1 MLRIYRYVWII
12 HVCILW
18 HHILSDIE
26 LSYKKINV
34 LRVQSMLTIAG
45 GFSENFRLFIFK
57 NYVNE
62 VFSLLTLLYNYNYNI
77 VEVPQSLVIQRSYII

>member
-1 MLRIYRYVWII
+1 
-12 HVCILW
+12 
-18 HHILSDIE
+18 
-26 LSYKKINV
+26 
-34 LRVQSMLTIAG
+34 MLTITG
-45 GFSENFRLFIFK
+45 VFSENFRLLIFK